1 MTGYRRA
8 WGARLAVVVAG
19 AAIAGSSSM
28 SMASTAAEPPTAQ
41 PPSTS
46 AVRISADP
54 IAGAAAGAA
63 QTVRVTIPPVMVG
76 QLTRTADGSLAVPVL
91 IAAGAPPGLAYL
103 DPPTPGCSW
112 RLVPGEVARVH
123 CPVADR
129 NRERALVVV
138 LDDGRTIA
146 RQM

>member
-1 MTGYRRA
+1 MTEHRRVWA
-8 WGARLAVVVAG
+8 ARAAVVVAG
-19 AAIAGSSSM
+19 AAIVGSSSM
-28 SMASTAAEPPTAQ
+28 SMASTAAEPPTTQ

-46 AVRISADP
+46 AARISADP
-54 IAGAAAGAA
+54 IAGAA
-63 QTVRVTIPPVMVG
+63 QTVRVTIPPVMIG

-91 IAAGAPPGLAYL
+91 IAAGGPPGLAYL

-123 CPVADR
+123 CAVADR

-138 LDDGRTIA
+138 LDDGRTFA
-146 RQM
+146 RRL